1 MIKILKMD
9 SFRREDILP
18 ELPEQAEIS
27 SSVKEVLANVKAKGD
42 EAVKYYRRTYKFIDD
57 LIYTFRRI
65 IYI

>member
-18 ELPEQAEIS
+18 EPPEQAEIS

-42 EAVKYYRRTYKFIDD
+42 EAVKYYTKLFDKVDKISEKSQNA
-57 LIYTFRRI
+57 
-65 IYI
+65 